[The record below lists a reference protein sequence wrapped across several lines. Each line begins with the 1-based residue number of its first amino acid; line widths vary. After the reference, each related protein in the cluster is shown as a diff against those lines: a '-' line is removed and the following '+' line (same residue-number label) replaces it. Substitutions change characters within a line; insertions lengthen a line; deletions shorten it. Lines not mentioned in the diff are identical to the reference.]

1 MNRSRY
7 GVIGRFFGFLAVV
20 ALAAALGLTPAQAEN
35 YPTKQI
41 EMVAWASPGGGS
53 DIMCRSFAKATEGI
67 IPQTT
72 YVVNK
77 KGGGGAV
84 GMAYV
89 QTRPADGYTLLGVT
103 NNLVYTPIS
112 KKDFQF
118 SYKDFEP
125 IVMWGYDPKCI
136 AVAAESPYKTIDDL
150 VNAAKAEP
158 GKIKLGTF
166 GPGTDDHVTGYMLAK
181 QAGVQFG
188 FVPFD
193 SGGEILAA
201 LLGGHI
207 GAQVTEVAEVKSQM
221 DAGKVRILTVATE
234 KRLEALPDVPTMSEK
249 GWKVVVPK
257 FRGLVV
263 KKGTP
268 QPVVEYLIANALKAI
283 QSAEFQKYQK
293 ESFVEP
299 AFLTGKDFLQLIEA
313 QVAETEPVLRELGF

>member
-1 MNRSRY
+1 MNSSRY
-7 GVIGRFFGFLAVV
+7 GVIGRCFGFLAVV
-20 ALAAALGLTPAQAEN
+20 ALATTLGLTPAQAEN

-67 IPQTT
+67 IPQTI

-89 QTRPADGYTLLGVT
+89 QSRPADGYTLLGVT

-136 AVAAESPYKTIDDL
+136 AVAADSPYKTIDDL
-150 VNAAKAEP
+150 VNAAKAAP

-268 QPVVEYLIANALKAI
+268 QPVVEYLIANSLKAI

>member
-1 MNRSRY
+1 MNSSRY

-67 IPQTT
+67 IPQTI

-89 QTRPADGYTLLGVT
+89 QSRPADGYTLLGVT

-136 AVAAESPYKTIDDL
+136 AVAADSPYKTIDDL
-150 VNAAKAEP
+150 VNAAKAAP

-268 QPVVEYLIANALKAI
+268 QPVVEYLIANSLKAI

>member
-1 MNRSRY
+1 MNSRRY
-7 GVIGRFFGFLAVV
+7 RVSGRFLGLLAVA
-20 ALAAALGLTPAQAEN
+20 ALAAALSLTPAQAAD
-35 YPTKQI
+35 YPAKQI

-53 DIMCRSFAKATEGI
+53 DIMCRAFAKAAEGI
-67 IPQTT
+67 IPQTI

-89 QTRPADGYTLLGVT
+89 QGRPADGYTLLGVT

-118 SYKDFEP
+118 SHKDFEP

-136 AVAAESPYKTIDDL
+136 AVAADSPFKTIEDL
-150 VNAAKAEP
+150 VAAAKAEP
-158 GKIKLGTF
+158 GKVKLGTF

-268 QPVVEYLIANALKAI
+268 QAVVDYLIANSLKAV
-283 QSAEFQKYQK
+283 QTPEFQKYQK
-293 ESFVEP
+293 DSFVEP
-299 AFLTGKDFLQLIEA
+299 AFLTGKDFRQLIEQ
-313 QVAETEPVLRELGF
+313 QVAETEPLLRELGF